1 MRVARTIIRPL
12 LLSEAPITRE
22 PGATSTGSDSPV
34 IKELSTEESPE
45 ITMPSVAIREP
56 GLTTNS
62 SPT

>member
-22 PGATSTGSDSPV
+22 PGATSIGSDSPV
-34 IKELSTEESPE
+34 IKELSTEDRPE